1 MLNMNLS
8 NVFICIGCAVA
19 VASGQV
25 LMKVASL
32 SWNETGGLFN
42 IRTLSWLATAFAVY
56 GVSSLVWIY
65 VLRHI
70 PLSQAYPFISITFL
84 LVPIASA
91 VFFSERFDWVNVAS
105 AMLIMAGI
113 SLSSFVRQSIS

>member
-1 MLNMNLS
+1 MNLS

-56 GVSSLVWIY
+56 GISSLVWIY

-91 VFFSERFDWVNVAS
+91 LFFSERFDWINVAS

-113 SLSSFVRQSIS
+113 SLNSFVRQSIS